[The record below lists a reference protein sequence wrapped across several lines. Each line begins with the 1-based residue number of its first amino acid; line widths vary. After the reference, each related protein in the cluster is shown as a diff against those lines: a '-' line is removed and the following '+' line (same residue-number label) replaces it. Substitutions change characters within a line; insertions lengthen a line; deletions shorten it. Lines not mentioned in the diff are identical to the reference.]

1 VLFRNL
7 RTFKSLA
14 NPNFRL
20 YFINNLL
27 NQAAGNM
34 QGMARS
40 LLVYRLTD
48 SALLLGL
55 SMVITFIPVI
65 IFSPIGGILADRFK
79 KKYIVIGGNVL
90 QIVMALILAIPLS
103 LGYLEADHPASWWI
117 LGIAFLLDGSCMG
130 LTGPSFQS
138 MVREIVDAEQVMN
151 AVALGSL
158 AMNIL
163 RFIAPLATGFI
174 LSAFGFATV
183 FYIMAILYFA
193 GAVVLA
199 FIPAVAPKIEN
210 GINRARSIIDIK
222 GGFTYIRSQPTLLI
236 VLAFFSVA
244 VLLSMPYGALLPIFS
259 DDILKVGDT
268 GYGML
273 ISASGVGAT
282 LVSAILAS
290 VPNKKRGAIMLAG
303 SILLGVTLA
312 GFAFSKVWFVSL
324 ALIFLVGLGDTVRN
338 TVTNALLLYYSEHA
352 YWGRVMSVQS
362 MIFGSASIG
371 VLLASIAAE
380 KVGVQ
385 WVIGSMAL
393 VLVLFSIAITVFV
406 PRLRRLD

>member
-1 VLFRNL
+1 
-7 RTFKSLA
+7 
-14 NPNFRL
+14 
-20 YFINNLL
+20 
-27 NQAAGNM
+27 M
-34 QGMARS
+34 QGTARS

-55 SMVITFIPVI
+55 STVINFIPVVI
-65 IFSPIGGILADRFK
+65 LSPIGGILADRFK
-79 KKYIVIGGNVL
+79 KKYIVIAG
-90 QIVMALILAIPLS
+90 QIMQIFMALFLGIPLS
-103 LGYLEADHPASWWI
+103 LGYLEASHPSSWWI

-163 RFIAPLATGFI
+163 RFVAPLATGFI
-174 LSAFGFATV
+174 LSAFGFSTV
-183 FYIMAILYFA
+183 FYIMAILYFT
-193 GAVVLA
+193 GAVVFA
-199 FIPAVAPKIEN
+199 FIPAVAPKIEP
-210 GINRARSIIDIK
+210 GIKRARSIIDIK
-222 GGFTYIRSQPTLLI
+222 RGFTYIRSQPTLLM

-244 VLLSMPYGALLPIFS
+244 VLLSMPYGTLLPIFS

-273 ISASGVGAT
+273 ISASGVGAA
-282 LVSAILAS
+282 LVSVILAS
-290 VPNKKRGAIMLAG
+290 VANKKRGAIMLAG
-303 SILLGVTLA
+303 SILLGAALA
-312 GFAFSKVWFVSL
+312 GFAFSSVWFVSL
-324 ALIFLVGLGDTVRN
+324 VLIFLVGLGDTVRN
-338 TVTNALLLYYSEHA
+338 TVTNTLLLYYSENA
-352 YWGRVMSVQS
+352 YWGRVMSVQM
-362 MIFGSASIG
+362 MIFGTGSLG

-385 WVIGSMAL
+385 WVIGSMAM
-393 VLVLFSIAITVFV
+393 VLVLFSIVMTIFV